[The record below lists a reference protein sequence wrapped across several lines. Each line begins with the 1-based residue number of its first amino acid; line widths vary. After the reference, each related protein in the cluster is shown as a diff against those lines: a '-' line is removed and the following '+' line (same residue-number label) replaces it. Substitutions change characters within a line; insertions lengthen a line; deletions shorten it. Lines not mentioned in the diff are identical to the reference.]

1 MRMCKSWQ
9 VLLLASV
16 TVSHI
21 PLLSVTLGP
30 VAPFALPYAL
40 LAELVYT
47 FVPFVVLNTAASKRN
62 ISPDAPTNSSP
73 WPSILCYS
81 RHGAPVL
88 RS

>member
-1 MRMCKSWQ
+1 MRMCMSWQ

-47 FVPFVVLNTAASKRN
+47 FVPFVVLNTS
-62 ISPDAPTNSSP
+62 
-73 WPSILCYS
+73 
-81 RHGAPVL
+81 
-88 RS
+88 